1 MLPARRKKVDIS
13 SMSEEEQ
20 KLFRLYG
27 KLPTHKNILT
37 KMQGDRKYFD
47 SGDYA
52 LSKAGKAPQET
63 VGTAIPNPEN
73 IPHASPNPA
82 SNSSNPHVSVQ
93 VSPVNSPTS
102 PAKESSLS
110 QESTLA
116 DIMNTDTSPP
126 ETTAET
132 KSTTVVEP
140 AEAADPGDNP
150 TQDAQDTEPKTTV
163 SDSGDLDIK
172 MD

>member
-1 MLPARRKKVDIS
+1 MLPARRNKVDIS

-27 KLPTHKNILT
+27 KLPTHKSVLL
-37 KMQGDRKYFD
+37 KAQKDRKYFD

-52 LSKAGKAPQET
+52 LSKAGKAPRET

-82 SNSSNPHVSVQ
+82 SNSSNPHISVQ

-116 DIMNTDTSPP
+116 DIMNTDPSPP
-126 ETTAET
+126 EITAET
-132 KSTTVVEP
+132 KSTTVAEP
-140 AEAADPGDNP
+140 AEAVDPGD
-150 TQDAQDTEPKTTV
+150 TYAKDTQDTELKTTG
-163 SDSGDLDIK
+163 SGSGDLDIK